1 MKVNLKN
8 SKIQKGSLEITLT
21 DQDIYN
27 LLEEKGVFLDL
38 EESVLESSEF
48 DVQFLGQ
55 TFRHDDYVDSD
66 SPIFCKLSWEFEE

>member
-27 LLEEKGVFLDL
+27 LLEERGVFLDL
-38 EESVLESSEF
+38 EEGVLESSDFEVHHRDARGCAE
-48 DVQFLGQ
+48 DVD
-55 TFRHDDYVDSD
+55 RD